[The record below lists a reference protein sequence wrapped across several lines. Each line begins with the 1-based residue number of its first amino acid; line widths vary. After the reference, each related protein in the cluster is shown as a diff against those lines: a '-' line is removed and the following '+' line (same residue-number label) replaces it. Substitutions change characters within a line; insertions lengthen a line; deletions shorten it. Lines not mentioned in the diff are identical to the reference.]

1 MNDDKHLLSTASYFW
16 VSDSDEE
23 FGPPKLPGVMLSAV
37 GHRLFLTISER
48 TETHES
54 MTIKNLAEVS
64 VDLTTFINGLRA
76 VIDTNQ
82 FEAVF
87 HLFEKTK
94 NPYEGAPQ

>member
-1 MNDDKHLLSTASYFW
+1 MKNQRHNTDSYVW
-16 VSDSDEE
+16 IGDSEE
-23 FGPPKLPGVMLSAV
+23 KFAPPTLPGLMLSSV
-37 GHRLFLTISER
+37 GNEVFLSIAER

-54 MTIKNLAEVS
+54 MTIKTLAEVS
-64 VDLTTFINGLRA
+64 VDVSTLINGLRA

-94 NPYEGAPQ
+94 NPYQGDTE